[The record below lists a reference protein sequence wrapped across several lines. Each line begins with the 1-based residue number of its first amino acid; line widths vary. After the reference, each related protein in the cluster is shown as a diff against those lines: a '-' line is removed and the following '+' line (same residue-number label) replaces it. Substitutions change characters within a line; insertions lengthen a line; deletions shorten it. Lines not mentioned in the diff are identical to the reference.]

1 MSTQIVQS
9 QTTLTQRLHISP
21 ESPHKAGN
29 LKFNLLLT
37 PFNNFDFVL
46 SREER
51 FINLLLLLDRNS
63 MCSYF
68 KTVGRCSFDSFIAI
82 LHFADISQGAA
93 TSAMNQNSLQHSGA
107 FYARQIN
114 RQFISNCKVVSGE
127 SDQFTQNVPINSVSC
142 FGLQDLNNIVIG
154 IAVFPE
160 QFKVNYI

>member
-29 LKFNLLLT
+29 FKFNLLLT
-37 PFNNFDFVL
+37 PHNNFDFVL

-51 FINLLLLLDRNS
+51 FNNLLLLLDRNS

-127 SDQFTQNVPINSVSC
+127 SDQFTQNVPINSGSC
-142 FGLQDLNNIVIG
+142 FRLQDLN
-154 IAVFPE
+154 FYLYCC
-160 QFKVNYI
+160 FS